1 MRVGV
6 WLGKGGG
13 CKVVSGSNDGD
24 PTEAM
29 AEVRKQYASC
39 GQMSSATKGEEEG

>member
-1 MRVGV
+1 M

-13 CKVVSGSNDGD
+13 WKVVSGSNDGD

-29 AEVRKQYASC
+29 EEVRKRYASC

>member
-1 MRVGV
+1 V

-13 CKVVSGSNDGD
+13 RKVVSGSNDGD

-29 AEVRKQYASC
+29 EEVRKRYASC
-39 GQMSSATKGEEEG
+39 GQMSSEEEG